1 MEPVRA
7 GIVRP
12 AAHLVFLLLVRE
24 RWNLNLEDM
33 TTDLQCRC
41 GTTFSIARA
50 GTSSQ
55 VLWLVQAPDAA
66 EGFQRADVTAAHRLH
81 ECPKCGRLLYV
92 SAPGQVSTLVR
103 EG

>member
-1 MEPVRA
+1 VAERPVSA
-7 GIVRP
+7 
-12 AAHLVFLLLVRE
+12 
-24 RWNLNLEDM
+24 NLASM

-41 GTTFSIARA
+41 GTTFSIGRA

-55 VLWLVQAPDAA
+55 VFWLVQAPDAA

-81 ECPKCGRLLYV
+81 ECPKCKRLLYV
-92 SAPGQVSTLVR
+92 SAPGQVSTLVP